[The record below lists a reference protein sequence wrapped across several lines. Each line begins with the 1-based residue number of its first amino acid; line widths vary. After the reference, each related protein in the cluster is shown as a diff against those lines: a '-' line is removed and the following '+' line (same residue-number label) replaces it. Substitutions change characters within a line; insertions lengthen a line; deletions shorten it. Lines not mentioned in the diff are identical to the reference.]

1 MEGRIP
7 KDYQRAVIV
16 PFYKGKS
23 EVEMQELQ
31 GISLLSIPGKVY
43 GRTLIERVGEMTEG
57 LIGEEQG
64 GF

>member
-1 MEGRIP
+1 MYHFIR
-7 KDYQRAVIV
+7 DRA
-16 PFYKGKS
+16 K
-23 EVEMQELQ
+23 VEMQELQ

-57 LIGEEQG
+57 LIGEEQC